1 MQIAWTHKLSF
12 QLQHKKKLR
21 QRIESIRQVYAL
33 PNRFGLYLAFTL
45 FGSVALAIRLQN
57 NILLLIVVIL
67 MVIFFLSM
75 IWSAENLIGVSCQVQ
90 KKICFANTLNS
101 IFIHIHK
108 PHGAMDIDFIYNKV
122 TTKIDT
128 SKKINIK
135 VFLHQRGREVVSP
148 MILQS
153 GFPFGIIRA
162 WVALT
167 AGEVIVAPS
176 PAPLIEVRQYL
187 DVMNT
192 LINHHLD
199 RDQGDSVDHYRDAL
213 TSDPISRIDWKI
225 FALKGKKLTKVS
237 HKDKRHDHTILDYA
251 SLQKLG
257 KEKALSVLCAA
268 LIYCE
273 ANHIPW
279 ELKLPKKNIHHQS
292 SNAIYQAYESL
303 ALA

>member
-21 QRIESIRQVYAL
+21 HRIESIRQVYAL

-75 IWSAENLIGVSCQVQ
+75 IWSAENLIGISCRAQ

-101 IFIHIHK
+101 IFIHINK
-108 PHGAMDIDFIYNKV
+108 PQGAMDINFIYNKV

-128 SKKINIK
+128 TKKINIQ
-135 VFLHQRGREVVSP
+135 VFTPKRGLEDISP
-148 MILQS
+148 MIFQS
-153 GFPFGIIRA
+153 GFPFGLIRA
-162 WVALT
+162 WVGLS
-167 AGEVIVAPS
+167 AGKVIVAPR
-176 PAPLIEVRQYL
+176 PASLKEVSQYL
-187 DVMNT
+187 NMINNNT
-192 LINHHLD
+192 YQLD
-199 RDQGDSVDHYRDAL
+199 RDQADSIDHYRDSL
-213 TSDPISRIDWKI
+213 MSDPMSRIDWKI

-237 HKDKRHDHTILDYA
+237 HKNKKYNQTLLDYQA
-251 SLQKLG
+251 VEMLG
-257 KEKALSVLCAA
+257 KEKALSLLCGA
-268 LIYCE
+268 LQYCE
-273 ANHIPW
+273 INHIPW
-279 ELKLPKKNIHHQS
+279 EIKLLKNNISHQS
-292 SNAIYQAYESL
+292 SNAMHKAYELL